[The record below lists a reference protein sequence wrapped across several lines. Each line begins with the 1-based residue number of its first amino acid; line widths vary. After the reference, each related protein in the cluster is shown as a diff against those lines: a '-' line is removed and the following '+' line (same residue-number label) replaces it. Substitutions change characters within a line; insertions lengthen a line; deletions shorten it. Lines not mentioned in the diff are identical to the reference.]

1 MNKYNTPI
9 AKLGKRILIAQESDI
24 PKIGTN
30 EALEVLVEQ
39 WDLETGRLE
48 GEYKLEQL
56 LKFNPWE
63 DVTDSDEIKEILME
77 LKKFKEGGEQNREL
91 KIR

>member
-1 MNKYNTPI
+1 MNKYNIPI
-9 AKLGKRILIAQESDI
+9 AKLGKRVLIAQESDI

-39 WDLETGRLE
+39 WDLETGLLE
-48 GEYKLEQL
+48 GEFKLEQL

-63 DVTDSDEIKEILME
+63 DVIDANEIKEIMIE
-77 LKKFKEGGEQNREL
+77 LKKFRDGGEQNREL
-91 KIR
+91 KMR

>member
-9 AKLGKRILIAQESDI
+9 AKLRERVLIAQESDI

-39 WDLETGRLE
+39 WDLGKAQFE

-63 DVTDSDEIKEILME
+63 DLIDPNEKKEILIK
-77 LKKFKEGGEQNREL
+77 LKKFKDGDEQNREM
-91 KIR
+91 KMR

>member
-9 AKLGKRILIAQESDI
+9 AKLGKRVLIAQESDI

-39 WDLETGRLE
+39 WDLETGQLE

-63 DVTDSDEIKEILME
+63 DVTDSNEIKAIIIE
-77 LKKFKEGGEQNREL
+77 LKKFREGGEQNREL
-91 KIR
+91 KMR

>member
-1 MNKYNTPI
+1 MKEYNTPI
-9 AKLGKRILIAQESDI
+9 AKLGKRILMVKEADL

-30 EALEVLVEQ
+30 EAMVVSVEQ

-63 DVTDSDEIKEILME
+63 DITDFSEMDEIRME
-77 LKKFKEGGEQNREL
+77 LKKFREGGEQNREI

>member
-9 AKLGKRILIAQESDI
+9 AKLGKRVLIAQESDI
-24 PKIGTN
+24 SKIGTD

-39 WDLETGRLE
+39 WDLETGQLE

-63 DVTDSDEIKEILME
+63 DLTDPNEIKEILIK
-77 LKKFKEGGEQNREL
+77 LNKFKDGGEQNREL
-91 KIR
+91 KMR

>member
-9 AKLGKRILIAQESDI
+9 AKLGKRVLIAQESDI

-39 WDLETGRLE
+39 WDLETGQLE

-63 DVTDSDEIKEILME
+63 DVTDSNEINEIIVE
-77 LKKFKEGGEQNREL
+77 LKKFREGGEQNREL
-91 KIR
+91 KMR